1 MLFRKVVLSSSP
13 QPGITGCVVAAIS
26 MIEDA
31 TKLALWRPGMK
42 SWCVCHG
49 SCVPKFT
56 DVIFCQGKLY
66 MLSCGELTTDLF
78 SLELSEDD
86 DDDSGLIVSRIDCRE
101 IEWPE
106 VTDGYHQ
113 NWSMVEWRGKLL
125 IVATYTS
132 DVDAEIWQGIVE
144 VRVFEA
150 SLSTDPVRFTEIK
163 SLDGDCVFISPCN
176 SKAFRS
182 CQCDGVEDD
191 RIYFI
196 DGYLPPDK
204 NARPFDKFVYNMK
217 EGTMAPFAADIPEDK
232 LQAPDGMLMHPT
244 WLFPPE

>member
-1 MLFRKVVLSSSP
+1 
-13 QPGITGCVVAAIS
+13 
-26 MIEDA
+26 
-31 TKLALWRPGMK
+31 
-42 SWCVCHG
+42 
-49 SCVPKFT
+49 
-56 DVIFCQGKLY
+56 
-66 MLSCGELTTDLF
+66 MLSGSELTTDLF
-78 SLELSEDD
+78 SLELSSSSSSS
-86 DDDSGLIVSRIDCRE
+86 DDDSGGLIVVSRIDRRE

-132 DVDAEIWQGIVE
+132 DIDAEVWQRIVE

-150 SLSTDPVRFTEIK
+150 SLSTDPVRFTETK

-204 NARPFDKFVYNMK
+204 NARPFDKFVYSMK
-217 EGTMAPFAADIPEDK
+217 DGTMAPFAVDIPEDK
-232 LQAPDGMLMHPT
+232 LQAPDGRLMHPT